1 MKILFVQKMAA
12 ISGSELYLM
21 HLLPELK
28 KRGYEV
34 QVLIIF
40 PTVPEKTKPFI
51 DHFKQQGIGTHE
63 IYGHGAFSP
72 VLLMKLRRLLK
83 KEKFDIVQSN
93 LVHADLW
100 LAIQKILFFR
110 KMKLVSVKHGFDEAY
125 SARYGNDPRH
135 LKKSLFYWVQKFSGW
150 FADYN
155 VTISKGLFDM
165 YVKGK
170 IVRPDR
176 IRNIYYGLDLRE
188 KEQLVVEREPGEKY
202 ALILGRLVKYK
213 GHELLMKAWQK
224 VAAQNKSWKL
234 YIIGGG
240 NYEEQLKS
248 LKEQLQLGDSAQ
260 FCGYQANPHQY
271 IKDSAFMLV
280 TSIWEGFGLIMLE
293 SWVHKKPIVAF
304 DVPAMNETIKD
315 GQTGLLVRP
324 FDTDE
329 LADRITWYFEHPH
342 EAAKHGE
349 AGYNELY
356 NYYTV
361 PRMADEMCEVY
372 EKLFTGNRN

>member
-83 KEKFDIVQSN
+83 KEKFDMVQSN

-125 SARYGNDPRH
+125 SAKYGNDPRH

-176 IRNIYYGLDLRE
+176 VRNIYYGLDLRE

-224 VAAQNKSWKL
+224 VAAQNKDWKL

-248 LKEQLQLGDSAQ
+248 LKERLQLGDSVQ

-271 IKDSAFMLV
+271 IKDAQFMLV

-293 SWVHKKPIVAF
+293 SWAHKKPLIAF
-304 DVPAMNETIKD
+304 DVPAMNEAITDNKD
-315 GQTGLLVRP
+315 GLIVKA

-329 LADRITWYFEHPH
+329 LAEKIIYYFQHPEIAGRH
-342 EAAKHGE
+342 GAAGHAK
-349 AGYNELY
+349 LY
-356 NYYTV
+356 SYYTV
-361 PRMADEMCEVY
+361 SRMTDEMCEVY
-372 EKLFTGNRN
+372 EKVFTGNLN